1 MMLWFRSS
9 KSDSNDSTKL
19 KKEGKKGNVQTQCCV
34 RSWSDQEATLYPL
47 LCALPA
53 LPSSL
58 CPPCPL
64 PDFLHHGKIC
74 RNSRLHVLPPQCL
87 EEVATSPSLSHV
99 WVGVFVLESPH
110 PSTYVCWGEGGCSQ
124 APAETDHCDKSK
136 GLADW
141 QWGLFPGP
149 EGKAS
154 PTYFTHHNH

>member
-1 MMLWFRSS
+1 MMLRFRSNE
-9 KSDSNDSTKL
+9 SDSNDSTKL
-19 KKEGKKGNVQTQCCV
+19 KKEGKKEVCRLSVVFSRDLIKRPPCICFSV
-34 RSWSDQEATLYPL
+34 
-47 LCALPA
+47 
-53 LPSSL
+53 
-58 CPPCPL
+58 PPCPL

-74 RNSRLHVLPPQCL
+74 RNSRLHGLPPQCL

-124 APAETDHCDKSK
+124 APSETDHCDKSK

-154 PTYFTHHNH
+154 LTYFTHHSH